1 MCIAAFRFG
10 ADTGYRLAFA
20 ANRDELHTRAT
31 AKAAWWDD
39 HPTVLGGRDGVAG
52 GSWLAVNR
60 RGWLAAVTN
69 LPQEAPRRFPRS
81 RGDLVSGFLVG
92 DGSAAEFA
100 AQFADDS
107 AEFGP
112 CNLLV
117 WDGSELHYAATGLSP
132 RSLKPG
138 THALGN
144 APLGAD
150 WPRVHRAEAGFTAAL
165 ASTDPQ
171 AALLAMLSD
180 RDAAAPESADAAL
193 ERRRTEIF
201 ITDPRYGT
209 RSSTLVLIDHAG
221 SVTFLERSFAADAEV
236 LGDMRYTFTIES

>member
-10 ADTGYRLAFA
+10 PDADYRLAFA

-31 AKAAWWDD
+31 AKAAWWGD
-39 HPTVLGGRDGVAG
+39 HPTVLGGRDRVAG

-69 LPQEAPRRFPRS
+69 LPQDEPRTFPRS
-81 RGDLVSGFLVG
+81 RGDLVSGFLIG
-92 DGSAAEFA
+92 ENPAAQFA
-100 AQFADDS
+100 AQFANDS
-107 AEFGP
+107 AEYGP

-117 WDGSELHYAATGLSP
+117 WDGTELHYAATGLGS
-132 RSLKPG
+132 RSLDPG

-144 APLGAD
+144 APLGSD
-150 WPRVHRAEAGFTAAL
+150 WPRVHRAEAGFSAAL
-165 ASTDPQ
+165 ATADPE

-180 RDAAAPESADAAL
+180 RDATTPESADAAL
-193 ERRRTEIF
+193 ARRRTEIF
-201 ITDPRYGT
+201 INDPRYGT

-221 SVTFLERSFAADAEV
+221 SVTFVERSFGADAEV
-236 LGDMRYTFTIES
+236 LGDARYTFTIEC

>member
-10 ADTGYRLAFA
+10 PGTNYRLAFA

-31 AKAAWWDD
+31 ATAAWWED
-39 HPTVLGGRDGVAG
+39 HPTVLGGRDRVAG

-60 RGWLAAVTN
+60 HGWLAAVTN
-69 LPQEAPRRFPRS
+69 LPQEQPRTFPRS
-81 RGDLVSGFLVG
+81 RGDLVSGFLIG
-92 DGSAAEFA
+92 ATSAAHFA
-100 AQFADDS
+100 AQFANDS
-107 AEFGP
+107 AEYGP

-117 WDGSELHYAATGLSP
+117 WDGTELHYAATGLGSH
-132 RSLKPG
+132 SLMPG

-144 APLGAD
+144 APLGSD
-150 WPRVHRAEAGFTAAL
+150 WPRVHRAEAGFSAAL
-165 ASTDPQ
+165 ASDDPQ

-180 RDAAAPESADAAL
+180 RDATAPESAQATLA
-193 ERRRTEIF
+193 RRRTELF

-221 SVTFLERSFAADAEV
+221 SVTFVERSFGADADV
-236 LGDMRYTFTIES
+236 LGAVRYAFEVET